1 LVEPGSLVGL
11 APVTGEV
18 SIALIIGEDDDDV
31 GLFPEEGKA
40 KKKKGEG
47 NE

>member
-1 LVEPGSLVGL
+1 LVESGRLVGL

-18 SIALIIGEDDDDV
+18 SIALVVGEYDNDV
-31 GLFPEEGKA
+31 GPCPEEGKA

-47 NE
+47 